1 MSFIESLTCEDTGRE
16 EIGGLIVRYE
26 GFSGLCQ
33 SDAVARCQLP
43 ASDPRHL
50 SSHEAVYDE
59 VFNQWETEENEPP
72 MDSGFSGKPNSRVT
86 SRQTGDMSGPRPIRK
101 RTFLKASDS
110 KRLSA

>member
-59 VFNQWETEENEPP
+59 VFNQWETEESEPP
-72 MDSGFSGKPNSRVT
+72 MDSGFRGKPNSRVA
-86 SRQTGDMSGPRPIRK
+86 SRHTGDMSGPRPIRK